1 MIPRDEWLL
10 KMAEVVSERSTC
22 NRLHVG
28 AVLARSHRVLSTGYN
43 GNVSGI
49 AHCEHTV
56 DSEPCET
63 AVHAEAN
70 ALIFAARM
78 GVATEGALLVS
89 THEPCLQCAKLIVN
103 AGVSEVWFK
112 MSYRVH
118 DGIDLLRTTGIEVC
132 QKSI

>member
-1 MIPRDEWLL
+1 MISRENWLI

-28 AVLARSHRVLSTGYN
+28 AILTRSHRVLSTGYN

-49 AHCEHTV
+49 DHCQHTV
-56 DSEPCET
+56 DSGPCET

-78 GVATEGALLVS
+78 GVGTEDALLVS
-89 THEPCLQCAKLIVN
+89 THEPCLQCAKLIIN
-103 AGVSEVWFK
+103 AGVFEVWYRE
-112 MSYRVH
+112 SYRVH
-118 DGIDLLRTTGIEVC
+118 DGIELLNRTGVRVC
-132 QKSI
+132 QKHR